1 MPKRFDTRFFM
12 VSMPSGQTCSPDERE
27 MTHGVWLSPEEAL
40 AGNLRKEIPLS
51 PPTLITMK
59 EMLVYWNVEELQN
72 ALRTRTWGEPILP
85 RVFRLSHGAMILM
98 PWDPMYGEKLQID
111 ETGLQNTI
119 LRMGESFS
127 RIWLNEGVW
136 RPVGI

>member
-1 MPKRFDTRFFM
+1 
-12 VSMPSGQTCSPDERE
+12 
-27 MTHGVWLSPEEAL
+27 
-40 AGNLRKEIPLS
+40 
-51 PPTLITMK
+51 
-59 EMLVYWNVEELQN
+59 
-72 ALRTRTWGEPILP
+72 
-85 RVFRLSHGAMILM
+85 MILM